1 MRRTLCSLL
10 LSISVGTVP
19 QVALAASTS
28 PPDDHLYLRHRS
40 QHVTIVHEGYQDGWR
55 YGRPWVSH
63 QSRLILYLTQGN
75 ERISD
80 DHFIGLIER
89 SKADPAFT
97 AHVDSERSA
106 RRDWGIATLGSL
118 MTLGIGAVLSASNG
132 ISLGGNTTLAPVP
145 GVGTG
150 IAVAGLCAS
159 ILCGWNWANHVSR
172 PLFSLPDCTEAI
184 DAYNRQLD
192 MRLNQDAKPNTSS
205 L

>member
-10 LSISVGTVP
+10 LSISVGTFP
-19 QVALAASTS
+19 QTALAAASV
-28 PPDDHLYLRHRS
+28 PDDHLYLRHRR
-40 QHVTIVHEGYQDGWR
+40 QNVTIVHEGYHDGWG
-55 YGRPWVSH
+55 YGRAWVSH
-63 QSRLILYLTQGN
+63 HSRLILYLTQGN

-80 DHFIGLIER
+80 DRFIDVIER
-89 SKADPAFT
+89 SQADPAFT
-97 AHVDSERSA
+97 AHVASERSA
-106 RRDWGIATLGSL
+106 RRDWGLATLGSL
-118 MTLGIGAVLSASNG
+118 ATLGVGAVLSASSG

-150 IAVAGLCAS
+150 VAVAGLCAS

-192 MRLNQDAKPNTSS
+192 ARLHQGAKANASS